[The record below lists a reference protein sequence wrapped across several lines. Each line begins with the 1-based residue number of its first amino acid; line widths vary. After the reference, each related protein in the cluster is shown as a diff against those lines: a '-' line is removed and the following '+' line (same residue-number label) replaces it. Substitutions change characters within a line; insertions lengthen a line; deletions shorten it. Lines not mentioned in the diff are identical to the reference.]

1 MKKKIIII
9 SGAILIVALIVII
22 SLYVANEP
30 TREWIDTYILRKN
43 VIEEDLPTIA
53 LENENANVYAY
64 DNHIVVLQENNLV
77 IYNSSGKEET
87 TINVSI
93 TTPIFAD
100 SGNYLL
106 VADKNG
112 QNVYLIYNTS
122 LQWQKTMEGN
132 ISAITVNE
140 NGAVGVVI
148 TGTTYKSVIVMYGIT
163 GDEEFKTYLSSTI
176 AADVAISENSD
187 YLSFAEID
195 TSGTIISSA
204 VKTVSVEKAKNSPS
218 EAIIYEYKPEENSLI
233 VNIQYDNQEIICQYD
248 NTVYKMN
255 EGNAQKLID
264 IDDKTTFMDINLH
277 NYICRI
283 VETSSG
289 ILSSQYEAKIMN
301 PDNKKENSYL
311 LNSVPKSLYCN
322 NDIIAINM
330 GNQIEFINH
339 NAWLIKSFVS
349 SQSFKDVVLG
359 KSVAGIIYRDR
370 IEIINL

>member
-77 IYNSSGKEET
+77 IYNSSAKEET

-163 GDEEFKTYLSSTI
+163 GEEEFKTYLSSTI

-204 VKTVSVEKAKNSPS
+204 VKTVSVKKAKNSPS

-289 ILSSQYEAKIMN
+289 ILSTQYEAKIMN

-370 IEIINL
+370 IEIISL

>member
-163 GDEEFKTYLSSTI
+163 GEEEFKTYLSSTI

-204 VKTVSVEKAKNSPS
+204 VKTVSVEKAQSSPS

-370 IEIINL
+370 IEIISL

>member
-140 NGAVGVVI
+140 NGAVGIVI

-255 EGNAQKLID
+255 EGNTQKLLD

-301 PDNKKENSYL
+301 PDNQKENSYL

>member
-163 GDEEFKTYLSSTI
+163 GEEEFKTYLSSTI

-204 VKTVSVEKAKNSPS
+204 VKTVSVEKAQSSPS

>member
-176 AADVAISENSD
+176 AADVAISENSE

-370 IEIINL
+370 IEIISL

>member
-176 AADVAISENSD
+176 AADVAISENSE

>member
-163 GDEEFKTYLSSTI
+163 GEEEFKTYLSSTI

-301 PDNKKENSYL
+301 PDNQKENSYL

-359 KSVAGIIYRDR
+359 KSVEGIIYRDR
-370 IEIINL
+370 IEIISL

>member
-1 MKKKIIII
+1 
-9 SGAILIVALIVII
+9 
-22 SLYVANEP
+22 
-30 TREWIDTYILRKN
+30 
-43 VIEEDLPTIA
+43 
-53 LENENANVYAY
+53 
-64 DNHIVVLQENNLV
+64 
-77 IYNSSGKEET
+77 
-87 TINVSI
+87 
-93 TTPIFAD
+93 
-100 SGNYLL
+100 
-106 VADKNG
+106 
-112 QNVYLIYNTS
+112 
-122 LQWQKTMEGN
+122 
-132 ISAITVNE
+132 
-140 NGAVGVVI
+140 
-148 TGTTYKSVIVMYGIT
+148 
-163 GDEEFKTYLSSTI
+163 
-176 AADVAISENSD
+176 
-187 YLSFAEID
+187 
-195 TSGTIISSA
+195 
-204 VKTVSVEKAKNSPS
+204 
-218 EAIIYEYKPEENSLI
+218 
-233 VNIQYDNQEIICQYD
+233 
-248 NTVYKMN
+248 MN

-370 IEIINL
+370 IEIISL

>member
-204 VKTVSVEKAKNSPS
+204 VKTVSVEKAQSSPS

>member
-163 GDEEFKTYLSSTI
+163 GEEEFKTYLSSTI